1 VSTRHAR
8 SALLA
13 GCVAAAVAAGVA
25 ASVASAAATTSPP
38 SGTQPADARRA
49 DPEVATMSAAQELQ
63 ANASATDAELQ
74 RLARARAADAARRAT
89 DDATIRSAPGRPVA
103 EVGGLRRCV
112 DATGQAVFTDRRCDS
127 VDAIDSP
134 PVLPRIRPPASAIP
148 IRGCARTRRDLLEGV
163 RHALE
168 MRDPNRFSGFYDWT
182 GMDGT
187 QGYRLLD
194 RLEALTKRPFIDAR
208 LVSSRAPPVN
218 DDEGGFG
225 LLSRPFFGD
234 PRPEPAAPPPP
245 ADLLRI
251 DQMRSATD
259 GASQVTYFRLRANAG
274 CWWLAY

>member
-1 VSTRHAR
+1 MADREAEHGA
-8 SALLA
+8 ALRM
-13 GCVAAAVAAGVA
+13 V
-25 ASVASAAATTSPP
+25 
-38 SGTQPADARRA
+38 RRA
-49 DPEVATMSAAQELQ
+49 DVTAVHLC
-63 ANASATDAELQ
+63 
-74 RLARARAADAARRAT
+74 DAARNGKPKSGSVRPRGEEG
-89 DDATIRSAPGRPVA
+89 IENPILAPGRQTA
-103 EVGGLRRCV
+103 EVDGLRRCV

-127 VDAIDSP
+127 MDAIDSL

-148 IRGCARTRRDLLEGV
+148 IRGCARTRRDLLDGV
-163 RHALE
+163 RTALE
-168 MRDPNRFSGFYDWT
+168 MRDPNRFSGYYDWS

-225 LLSRPFFGD
+225 LLSRPFLGALS
-234 PRPEPAAPPPP
+234 PEAAPRPPP

>member
-1 VSTRHAR
+1 VIGRPVCSGFVVGYVAVVV
-8 SALLA
+8 A
-13 GCVAAAVAAGVA
+13 G
-25 ASVASAAATTSPP
+25 VASAAATTSATSSTTTSVP
-38 SGTQPADARRA
+38 TPAA
-49 DPEVATMSAAQELQ
+49 PEVATMSAAEELQ
-63 ANASATDAELQ
+63 ANASATEAELQ
-74 RLARARAADAARRAT
+74 RLARAQAADAASRST
-89 DDATIRSAPGRPVA
+89 DASTIRNAPGRQTA
-103 EVGGLRRCV
+103 EVDGLRRCV

-127 VDAIDSP
+127 MDAIESL
-134 PVLPRIRPPASAIP
+134 PVLPRIRPPASATP
-148 IRGCARTRRDLLEGV
+148 IRGCARTRRDLLDGV
-163 RHALE
+163 RTALE
-168 MRDPNRFSGFYDWT
+168 MRDPNRFSGFYDWS

-225 LLSRPFFGD
+225 LLSRRFLGGP
-234 PRPEPAAPPPP
+234 PPEPALPPPP

-274 CWWLAY
+274 CWWLTY